1 LSGDDLELL
10 LPAAIAPR
18 SCCRSPLRH
27 AASPHAFERDLLR
40 RHFKHG
46 NFSSFIRQLNTYVSE
61 IPPLT
66 SSFLFLC
73 GVDSW

>member
-1 LSGDDLELL
+1 V
-10 LPAAIAPR
+10 
-18 SCCRSPLRH
+18 
-27 AASPHAFERDLLR
+27 SPHAFERDLLR
-40 RHFKHG
+40 RHLKHG

-66 SSFLFLC
+66 SSFLLFC